1 MKLETRYKITK
12 CINGCELFNDEKSY
26 SYWENKKETFDEI
39 EILNFLNSNNS
50 SNLSKILHIG
60 IGNSYISRNLNKY
73 SSINGISISS
83 NEIFLAN
90 NLNIKKY
97 NVFFKNKYEFNTF
110 YNFSKYK
117 YDIIIDP
124 NIKSFACCEK
134 AFKHLMQQYFDI
146 LNFDGFIITNIRG
159 MNWSRKVQ
167 PVIHFDFNNFFHR
180 RLKEF
185 DGPISNLLSVTEFDF
200 LSKKFGFTLKNFD
213 KNIILLSKL
222 Q

>member
-1 MKLETRYKITK
+1 MKLEIRYKKTK

-26 SYWENKKETFDEI
+26 SYWENKKETLDEI

-90 NLNIKKY
+90 NLNIKNY

>member
-1 MKLETRYKITK
+1 MKLETRYKKTK

-26 SYWENKKETFDEI
+26 SYWENKKETLDEI

-90 NLNIKKY
+90 NLNIKNY

-117 YDIIIDP
+117 YNIIIDP

>member
-1 MKLETRYKITK
+1 MKLETRYKKTK
-12 CINGCELFNDEKSY
+12 CIDGCELFNDEKSY
-26 SYWENKKETFDEI
+26 SYWENKKETLDEI

-50 SNLSKILHIG
+50 SNSSKILHIG
-60 IGNSYISRNLNKY
+60 IGNSYISRNINKY
-73 SSINGISISS
+73 SLINGISISS
-83 NEIFLAN
+83 NEILFAN
-90 NLNIKKY
+90 NLNIKNY

-110 YNFSKYK
+110 HNFSKYK
-117 YDIIIDP
+117 YDIIIDA

-134 AFKHLMQQYFDI
+134 AFEHLMHQYFDI

-167 PVIHFDFNNFFHR
+167 PIIHFDFKNFFHR
-180 RLKEF
+180 KLKEY
-185 DGPISNLLSVTEFDF
+185 DGPSSNLLTVGEFDS
-200 LSKKFGFTLKNFD
+200 LSRKFGFTLTNLD

>member
-1 MKLETRYKITK
+1 MKLEIRYKKTK
-12 CINGCELFNDEKSY
+12 CIDGCELFNDEKSY
-26 SYWENKKETFDEI
+26 SYWENKKETLDEI

-90 NLNIKKY
+90 NLNIKNY

>member
-1 MKLETRYKITK
+1 MKFGTRYKKTK
-12 CINGCELFNDEKSY
+12 CINSCELFNDEKSY
-26 SYWENKKETFDEI
+26 SYWENKKETLDEI

-73 SSINGISISS
+73 SSITGISISS

-90 NLNIKKY
+90 NLNIKNY

>member
-90 NLNIKKY
+90 NLNIKNY

>member
-1 MKLETRYKITK
+1 MKLETRYKKTK
-12 CINGCELFNDEKSY
+12 CIDGCELFNDEKSY
-26 SYWENKKETFDEI
+26 SYWENKKETLDEI

>member
-26 SYWENKKETFDEI
+26 SYWENKKETLDEI

-50 SNLSKILHIG
+50 SNSSKILHIG